1 MLILAATLATLVYG
15 LIAPILGALLPTY
28 GLTATQQGMLA
39 MIYAIGL
46 IISSLSAGPL
56 VDIKG
61 NKSGFLTGLA
71 LITASVAAAPNAG
84 GYAGLLAVYFVLG
97 IGGGTI
103 VTAAN
108 SLIGAIEPTR
118 RSSAMNFLNLFFGLG
133 GIITTFAAS
142 EPIPPSYVCYAIAA
156 LTLLTFVI
164 GAAIRMPGP
173 AGQASFRVAE
183 APALLSRPALILL
196 CLMLFLYVSCEVG
209 VWNWLKIYLETMH
222 FSPASAGHV
231 VSYGFAFGILLG
243 RVVVSRILLKVRP
256 LTVTLVA
263 SVCMAVTTFLMLQ
276 VSSRAAITAAVF
288 CAGLSMAPV
297 FPTTLGITADTFRR
311 GTATA
316 MGIVITF
323 GWIGLAVSS
332 QIIGSLAGSGGNYR
346 YALMLIPGF
355 SLLMIVVNLV
365 LRPVLK
371 HPTSEVAF
379 VHDLQ

>member
-1 MLILAATLATLVYG
+1 
-15 LIAPILGALLPTY
+15 
-28 GLTATQQGMLA
+28 
-39 MIYAIGL
+39 
-46 IISSLSAGPL
+46 
-56 VDIKG
+56 
-61 NKSGFLTGLA
+61 
-71 LITASVAAAPNAG
+71 
-84 GYAGLLAVYFVLG
+84 
-97 IGGGTI
+97 
-103 VTAAN
+103 
-108 SLIGAIEPTR
+108 
-118 RSSAMNFLNLFFGLG
+118 
-133 GIITTFAAS
+133 
-142 EPIPPSYVCYAIAA
+142 
-156 LTLLTFVI
+156 
-164 GAAIRMPGP
+164 
-173 AGQASFRVAE
+173 
-183 APALLSRPALILL
+183 
-196 CLMLFLYVSCEVG
+196 
-209 VWNWLKIYLETMH
+209 
-222 FSPASAGHV
+222 
-231 VSYGFAFGILLG
+231 
-243 RVVVSRILLKVRP
+243 
-256 LTVTLVA
+256 
-263 SVCMAVTTFLMLQ
+263 MAVTTFLMLQ